1 MSETEGTNRTLA
13 PVRDIDEIT
22 GEILE
27 AKRVGGQAILTSGR
41 CLIEAK
47 GRLSHGEWLPWLT
60 EKVEFSER
68 AAQNFMRLAKEYSNP
83 QALADLGATKALQL
97 LALPESEREVFIAS
111 SHAVN
116 GEEKA
121 VVDMTS
127 RELEKA
133 IRERDE
139 ALRAKETAQAEAK
152 AARAARDKAS
162 GDMRRVNALLESAQA
177 DRDTAA
183 GRISELERELA
194 ALQSTPVE
202 VAVMEVDQEKLDRAR
217 SEGEA
222 AKAQELIVLQK
233 QLEEAREAKKK
244 AEETREA
251 ARESLEAA
259 RKELSDLK
267 AKEPGVRELTQ
278 EEKDA
283 LTAGAVE
290 QARAEDAGRLRA
302 LEKRLASADPIVAEF
317 KVRFNSW
324 QEEYQKMME
333 VLARVAQA
341 GGERAAKLRQAV
353 KAALE
358 QMDSGCQ
365 AAKEER
371 SEPQ

>member
-1 MSETEGTNRTLA
+1 MSETEGTDRTLA

-27 AKRVGGQAILTSGR
+27 AKRVGGQAILTIGR

-139 ALRAKETAQAEAK
+139 ALRAKET
-152 AARAARDKAS
+152 
-162 GDMRRVNALLESAQA
+162 AQA